1 MENIQTAE
9 EFFNQRF
16 KNPHVPLHDRT
27 KGEIL
32 YVAREFAKMHVKAA
46 LEAALEEVPYG
57 GSDEVRYEDVKG
69 ILTCYPEDLI
79 K

>member
-1 MENIQTAE
+1 MEKIPKAV
-9 EFFNQRF
+9 EFLQNFTDEPNDDTVF
-16 KNPHVPLHDRT
+16 KAM
-27 KGEIL
+27 I
-32 YVAREFAKMHVKAA
+32 EFAKMHVKAA